1 MNQSL
6 LKLVEMQ
13 EIDLKIHEL
22 DVSSRE
28 FPAQV
33 AAIEAEIG
41 AATEA
46 VAAAKRQVEQV
57 TQERSSARSAIDSG
71 KTALERSQSRLSTI
85 TTNREYDAV
94 HAEISA
100 SQQAM
105 SNAEKRLGAIDGD
118 ETKANAVVDEA
129 EARLKKV
136 QEEQGPLLADLR
148 EKIASIDSK
157 RQVLVAQRN
166 VIAPTVSPQFLRTY
180 EHILKKRKSGIALSY
195 VDSRERLCTVC
206 HRVLEAQ
213 RANELQAAKRLSIC
227 ESCGSIMVWRDL
239 ASQTASGAAPETSA
253 QQ

>member
-28 FPAQV
+28 FPEQV
-33 AAIEAEIG
+33 AAIETELR
-41 AATEA
+41 AATDA
-46 VAAAKRQVEQV
+46 VAAAKRQVEQII
-57 TQERSSARSAIDSG
+57 QERSGARSAIDNG

-100 SQQAM
+100 SQQVM
-105 SNAEKRLGAIDGD
+105 SNAEKRLGAIGD
-118 ETKANAVVDEA
+118 DEAKAKAVVDEA
-129 EARLKKV
+129 EAHLKKV
-136 QEEQGPLLADLR
+136 QEEQGPVLADLR

-157 RQVLVAQRN
+157 RQTFVAQRTAI
-166 VIAPTVSPQFLRTY
+166 VPSVSPQFLRTY
-180 EHILKKRKSGIALSY
+180 EHILKKRRSGIALSY

-239 ASQTASGAAPETSA
+239 TAQTAVNTAPDPSA